1 VMFASDLRKR
11 VETLEAVVTAL
22 AINQRTIAES
32 VQTLAESANANAQH
46 CNTNFDAIVESIRQ
60 ITDKLAED
68 SSDDWW
74 REPHD

>member
-1 VMFASDLRKR
+1 MMFASDLRKR

-32 VQTLAESANANAQH
+32 VQTLADSANANAQH
-46 CNTNFDAIVESIRQ
+46 CNQNFDAIVESIRQ

>member
-1 VMFASDLRKR
+1 MMFASDLRKR

>member
-1 VMFASDLRKR
+1 MFSADLRKR
-11 VETLEAVVTAL
+11 VESLEAVVAAL

-32 VQTLAESANANAQH
+32 VQTLAESANSNAEH
-46 CNTNFDAIVESIRQ
+46 CNTNFESIVESIRQ
-60 ITDKLAED
+60 LVDKVSED